1 MSPSTSLLQLPPL
14 CAEWR
19 AIWLFHTGGGLET
32 SSKLRNSIV
41 HYSVVI
47 GLRFNVK
54 IIFISSRLRLLL
66 NRLSQEDYISD
77 QLTMDKRVP
86 VLAGEELFPDTNSV
100 PCFCHS
106 RRFKSRDLGPQ
117 YYPRYL
123 SEKTCDNSLCGSDS
137 IYCCNPS
144 YHEVLF
150 LKNEAS
156 TDTKDGRLPGFMR
169 AQWKFEEV
177 NVTVSC
183 VCETKS
189 LRG

>member
-1 MSPSTSLLQLPPL
+1 MKRP
-14 CAEWR
+14 AN
-19 AIWLFHTGGGLET
+19 
-32 SSKLRNSIV
+32 LRNL
-41 HYSVVI
+41 SVI
-47 GLRFNVK
+47 TGLWSNVK
-54 IIFISSRLRLLL
+54 ISIIFYRLRLLL
-66 NRLSQEDYISD
+66 NRLNQEDYISD
-77 QLTMDKRVP
+77 QLTMDKRMP
-86 VLAGEELFPDTNSV
+86 FLPGEEEVFVDTNSV

-106 RRFKSRDLGPQ
+106 GRFKSRDLGPQ

-137 IYCCNPS
+137 IYCCTPS
-144 YHEVLF
+144 YHAILV

-183 VCETKS
+183 VCEMKS
-189 LRG
+189 FRG

>member
-1 MSPSTSLLQLPPL
+1 MIQ
-14 CAEWR
+14 CQKKY
-19 AIWLFHTGGGLET
+19 H
-32 SSKLRNSIV
+32 
-41 HYSVVI
+41 
-47 GLRFNVK
+47 
-54 IIFISSRLRLLL
+54 IFSRLRLLL
-66 NRLSQEDYISD
+66 NRLNQEDYISD
-77 QLTMDKRVP
+77 QLTMGKRMP
-86 VLAGEELFPDTNSV
+86 FLPGEEEVFTDTNSV

-106 RRFKSRDLGPQ
+106 SRFKSRDLGPQ

-137 IYCCNPS
+137 IYCCTPS
-144 YHEVLF
+144 YHTILV

-183 VCETKS
+183 VCEMKS
-189 LRG
+189 FRG